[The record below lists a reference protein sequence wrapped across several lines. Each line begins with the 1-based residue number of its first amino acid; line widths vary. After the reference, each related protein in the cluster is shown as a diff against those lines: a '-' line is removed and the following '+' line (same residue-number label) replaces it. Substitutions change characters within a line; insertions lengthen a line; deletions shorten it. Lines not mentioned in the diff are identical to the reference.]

1 MPSTSDKQK
10 KFMAAVANN
19 PEFAKKAGVPQSVG
33 KDFAAADKVKAPN
46 SRPDLQGINKPK
58 TDHGSMNLFKKG
70 GAMKDDMKEDM
81 KMDKAQDKAMIK
93 KAFKEHDAQE
103 HKGGKGTKL
112 ALKKGG
118 MPMSQDPRVA
128 AMIAKRK
135 VIPSAPPM
143 MPSAPPVMPGSAPI
157 NTPAPSAMK
166 KGGMPK
172 KMAKGGMAM
181 KESMGPR
188 TMAKDVEAGSNK
200 LTKFGQ
206 SAVQKRGMTKGTNLG
221 DSGPSMGMMGGMKK
235 GGKIKKMASGGMTSS
250 RADGVA
256 QRGKTKTKYC

>member
-1 MPSTSDKQK
+1 MPAVSAKQK
-10 KFMAAVANN
+10 KFMDAVANN

-33 KDFAAADKVKAPN
+33 KDFAAADEVKAPN

-118 MPMSQDPRVA
+118 MP
-128 AMIAKRK
+128 
-135 VIPSAPPM
+135 
-143 MPSAPPVMPGSAPI
+143 
-157 NTPAPSAMK
+157 
-166 KGGMPK
+166 K

-188 TMAKDVEAGSNK
+188 TMAKDIEAGSNK